1 MTLQQNVVFST
12 IGSVCGAVALVAY
25 AGAAH
30 GGENHL
36 GTIAPILLAHAPTF
50 LVLSLL
56 APKSRMAMF
65 GGAAMTIG
73 LVLFCGDLV
82 IRDLTGDK
90 FFSFAA
96 PTGGAVLILSWLTI
110 AFTGWSSVN
119 KSNS

>member
-12 IGSVCGAVALVAY
+12 IGAVCGAVALVAY

-56 APKSRMAMF
+56 APKSRTAMF

-90 FFSFAA
+90 LFSFAA

-110 AFTGWSSVN
+110 AFTGWSSV
-119 KSNS
+119 KRSNP